1 MLCDKAPPAAATL
14 TLLTLIRDEANVGSK
29 VRLIN
34 VRIFMSFT
42 GENVFLIYV
51 ILFNIIRTKK
61 LMKFN

>member
-1 MLCDKAPPAAATL
+1 MLCDKVPPAAATL
-14 TLLTLIRDEANVGSK
+14 TLLPLIRDEANVGSK

-61 LMKFN
+61 FMKFN